1 MKTTIGFIKDEIWPR
16 LLPYIPYVLVGVII
30 SQITAYYLWGHP
42 LGWKL
47 LGTIASLSN
56 QFLIELHQGLC
67 GIWGWLNVKIG
78 PMMFGLFPLT
88 VICIWSILKL
98 IKETKLTDMQ
108 VMEKARAHYGESFVR
123 LYRGDCSGIRS
134 RFEAEK
140 RLSHMLACFSNNRK
154 TVIDRLI
161 RRSGMYGNHWDDI
174 IVRLKHGSIL
184 KYGNY
189 VVQLSLSDELES
201 DRPFHFLEAVSE
213 LSVTFG
219 FAGTVIALMFTMGDM
234 SADLSQSEMIDML
247 FKQCS
252 SAFGSTIYGLFLSVA
267 GYLGIKFFRRYI
279 PYDTKELALEERLLF
294 DAVLEKFQSNDQ
306 DIMCKLIE
314 AGEI

>member
-1 MKTTIGFIKDEIWPR
+1 VKTTIGFIKDEIWPR

-47 LGTIASLSN
+47 LGTITSLSN

-67 GIWGWLNVKIG
+67 GIWGWLNIKIG

-108 VMEKARAHYGESFVR
+108 VMEKARAHYGESFAH
-123 LYRGDCSGIRS
+123 LYRGNCTGIRS

-174 IVRLKHGSIL
+174 IVRSKHGSLL

-201 DRPFHFLEAVSE
+201 DRPFHFLEVVRE

-234 SADLSQSEMIDML
+234 SADLSQSEMIDVL
-247 FKQCS
+247 LKQSS

-267 GYLGIKFFRRYI
+267 AYLGIKFFRRYI
-279 PYDTKELALEERLLF
+279 PYNTKELALEERLLF